1 MNDIDF
7 ETFIKKEC
15 KDGKEG
21 WLVTELRNFC
31 NILGLKHTG
40 SKSELCE
47 RLNDYFKRKDST
59 STKNRLDEKL
69 KEEEKRNNYKDELK
83 QKDLLEKVYKEQQ
96 RIREEELK
104 M

>member
-1 MNDIDF
+1 MSDIDF
-7 ETFIKKEC
+7 ETFMKKEC
-15 KDGKEG
+15 KGGKEG

-47 RLNDYFKRKDST
+47 RLNDYFKRKDS
-59 STKNRLDEKL
+59 STKNQLDKKP
-69 KEEEKRNNYKDELK
+69 KEGERRKNYEDELK